1 MCLLR
6 VFVFNWH
13 KKICHTVCNMCLFLT
28 HTMQNICHT
37 VCHTPRTE
45 LAACLDNRTLGGLN
59 TLNTREP
66 SCVSCPSNVCN
77 VYNSDSHLVSMGLHT
92 HIRIAW
98 ATMGLATVRR
108 PLVTPFW
115 GLSTFEVINTYLHFV
130 FLSFLL
136 DPFSHLRVL
145 KRRQSWDNRF
155 GTLWWISVH
164 LYMKWCIWVLRFLFG
179 IGLILYFLG
188 GTLWWVESGH

>member
-1 MCLLR
+1 MQRYIILVCHMCLLR

-13 KKICHTVCNMCLFLT
+13 NA
-28 HTMQNICHT
+28 NICHT

-115 GLSTFEVINTYLHFV
+115 GLSIVEVINTYLHFV

-136 DPFSHLRVL
+136 DPFPHLRVL
-145 KRRQSWDNRF
+145 KRRQPWDKRF
-155 GTLWWISVH
+155 RTYWFPCI
-164 LYMKWCIWVLRFLFG
+164 CIWDDVYDCSIFG
-179 IGLILYFLG
+179 SELARYDIFWEENFDGFE
-188 GTLWWVESGH
+188 WVESGQ

>member
-1 MCLLR
+1 MQTYVTQCVTHPEQSSPHVSTIER
-6 VFVFNWH
+6 SVGWTRWTRGNQAVFRAQAMFAMFTTRP
-13 KKICHTVCNMCLFLT
+13 HTWFQWGYT
-28 HTMQNICHT
+28 HT
-37 VCHTPRTE
+37 
-45 LAACLDNRTLGGLN
+45 
-59 TLNTREP
+59 
-66 SCVSCPSNVCN
+66 
-77 VYNSDSHLVSMGLHT
+77 
-92 HIRIAW
+92 RIAW

-115 GLSTFEVINTYLHFV
+115 GLSIVEVINTYLHFV

-164 LYMKWCIWVLRFLFG
+164 LYMKWCIWLLRFWLG
-179 IGLILYFLG
+179 IGKILYFLG